1 MNQYSLTFSPP
12 RAESGLIIIIIQ
24 SMALEEW
31 YRIKIGWFHS
41 SKKLKWS
48 GKKGLAYK
56 RLRAIPGG
64 YKNSYFKCNL
74 YTTNGHLWYQF
85 DLSISNIF

>member
-12 RAESGLIIIIIQ
+12 REEAGLVIIIIQ

-48 GKKGLAYK
+48 GKQGFPYK
-56 RLRAIPGG
+56 RLRAIPGAYTM
-64 YKNSYFKCNL
+64 YKNSYF
-74 YTTNGHLWYQF
+74 
-85 DLSISNIF
+85 